1 MYSAWTELKRS
12 FISYL
17 RQCDQMLELQVVKIS
32 LIVAQNLGTV
42 VWRYKVTFFKIA
54 QKVATCLGYFCNK
67 ISRQNLSKTAQS
79 GHIGVQ

>member
-42 VWRYKVTFFKIA
+42 VWRYKA

-79 GHIGVQ
+79 GQIGVQ